1 MNGVIFDFNGTL
13 FLDNDKHIKAWNKI
27 AMELRGTG
35 ITEEELHSK
44 MNGVNNKYI
53 IRYLNSGKEDDE
65 LEAKYSSLK
74 EQYYRRFC
82 KEDTKNFHLIEGAV
96 QLFDQLKQKNIPFT
110 IASASI
116 KDNIDFFVENFQ
128 LDRWIDPETIVYDNG
143 QYKDKEAMFLQAA
156 RNIHV
161 PVDQICV
168 IEDSLAGVNASI
180 KAGIPDIRIIDSGHI
195 ASQVESL
202 EQVRQICDTMKEIEL

>member
-35 ITEEELHSK
+35 ITEEELHTK

-143 QYKDKEAMFLQAA
+143 QYKDKEAMFIHAA

-195 ASQVESL
+195 ASQVESF

>member
-143 QYKDKEAMFLQAA
+143 QYKDKEAMFIQAA

>member
-13 FLDNDKHIKAWNKI
+13 FLDNDKHVKAWNKI

-35 ITEEELHSK
+35 ITEEELHTK

-53 IRYLNSGKEDDE
+53 IRYLNRGKEDDE

>member
-116 KDNIDFFVENFQ
+116 KDNIDFFVENFH

-143 QYKDKEAMFLQAA
+143 QYKDKEAMFIQAA

-195 ASQVESL
+195 ASQVESF

>member
-35 ITEEELHSK
+35 ITEEELHTK

-116 KDNIDFFVENFQ
+116 RDNIDFFVENFQ

-143 QYKDKEAMFLQAA
+143 QYKDKEAMFIQAA

-195 ASQVESL
+195 ASQVESF

>member
-27 AMELRGTG
+27 AMELRGNG
-35 ITEEELHSK
+35 ITEEELHTK

-143 QYKDKEAMFLQAA
+143 QYKDKEAMFIQAA

-195 ASQVESL
+195 ASQVESF

>member
-35 ITEEELHSK
+35 ITEEELHTK

-82 KEDTKNFHLIEGAV
+82 QEDTENFHLIEGAV

-128 LDRWIDPETIVYDNG
+128 LSRWIDPETIVYDNG
-143 QYKDKEAMFLQAA
+143 QYKDKEAMFIQAA

>member
-13 FLDNDKHIKAWNKI
+13 FLDNDKHVKAWNKI

-35 ITEEELHSK
+35 ITEEELHTK

-82 KEDTKNFHLIEGAV
+82 QEDTKNFHLIEGAV

-143 QYKDKEAMFLQAA
+143 QYKDKEAMFIQAA

>member
-143 QYKDKEAMFLQAA
+143 QYKDKEAMFIQAA

-202 EQVRQICDTMKEIEL
+202 EQVRQICNTMKEIEL

>member
-180 KAGIPDIRIIDSGHI
+180 KAGIPDIRICLLYTSPSPRDG
-195 ASQVESL
+195 
-202 EQVRQICDTMKEIEL
+202 DTSSMPS

>member
-35 ITEEELHSK
+35 ITEEELHTK

-110 IASASI
+110 IAYASI

-143 QYKDKEAMFLQAA
+143 QYKDKEAMFIQAA

-195 ASQVESL
+195 ASQVESF

>member
-35 ITEEELHSK
+35 ITEEELHTK

-53 IRYLNSGKEDDE
+53 IRYLNRGKEDDE

>member
-35 ITEEELHSK
+35 ITEEELHTK

-116 KDNIDFFVENFQ
+116 KDNIDFFVKNFQ
-128 LDRWIDPETIVYDNG
+128 LGRWIDPETIVYDNG
-143 QYKDKEAMFLQAA
+143 QYKDKEAMFIQAA

-195 ASQVESL
+195 ASQVESF

>member
-53 IRYLNSGKEDDE
+53 IRYLNRGKEDDE

-116 KDNIDFFVENFQ
+116 KDNIDFFVENFH

-195 ASQVESL
+195 ASQVESF

>member
-35 ITEEELHSK
+35 ITEEELHTK

-143 QYKDKEAMFLQAA
+143 QYKDKEAMFIQAA

-195 ASQVESL
+195 ASQVESF

>member
-27 AMELRGTG
+27 TMELRGTG
-35 ITEEELHSK
+35 ITEEELHTK

-143 QYKDKEAMFLQAA
+143 QYKDKEAMFIQAA

>member
-35 ITEEELHSK
+35 ITEEELHMK

-143 QYKDKEAMFLQAA
+143 QYKDKEAMFIQAA

-195 ASQVESL
+195 ASQVESF

>member
-27 AMELRGTG
+27 AMGLRGTG
-35 ITEEELHSK
+35 ITEEELHTK

-143 QYKDKEAMFLQAA
+143 QYKDKEAMFIQAA

-195 ASQVESL
+195 ASQVESF

>member
-13 FLDNDKHIKAWNKI
+13 FLDNDKHVKAWNKI

-35 ITEEELHSK
+35 ITEEELHTK

>member
-35 ITEEELHSK
+35 ITEEELHTK

-128 LDRWIDPETIVYDNG
+128 LSRWIDPETIVYDNG
-143 QYKDKEAMFLQAA
+143 QYKDKEAMFIQAA

-202 EQVRQICDTMKEIEL
+202 ERVRQICNTMKEIEL

>member
-53 IRYLNSGKEDDE
+53 IRYLNRGKEDDE

>member
-35 ITEEELHSK
+35 ITEEELHTK

-116 KDNIDFFVENFQ
+116 KDNIDFFVENFH

-143 QYKDKEAMFLQAA
+143 QYKDKEAMFIQAA

-195 ASQVESL
+195 ASQVESF

>member
-65 LEAKYSSLK
+65 LEAKYSTLK

>member
-35 ITEEELHSK
+35 ITEEELHTK

-82 KEDTKNFHLIEGAV
+82 QEDTKNFHLIEGAV

-143 QYKDKEAMFLQAA
+143 QYKDKEAMFIQAA

>member
-82 KEDTKNFHLIEGAV
+82 QEDTENFHLIEGAV

-128 LDRWIDPETIVYDNG
+128 LSRWIDPETIVYDNG
-143 QYKDKEAMFLQAA
+143 QYKDKEAMFIQAA

>member
-35 ITEEELHSK
+35 ITEEELHTK

-128 LDRWIDPETIVYDNG
+128 LSRWIDPETIVYDNG
-143 QYKDKEAMFLQAA
+143 QYKDKEAMFIQAA

-202 EQVRQICDTMKEIEL
+202 EQVRQICNTMKEIEL

>member
-1 MNGVIFDFNGTL
+1 M
-13 FLDNDKHIKAWNKI
+13 
-27 AMELRGTG
+27 
-35 ITEEELHSK
+35 
-44 MNGVNNKYI
+44 
-53 IRYLNSGKEDDE
+53 
-65 LEAKYSSLK
+65 
-74 EQYYRRFC
+74 
-82 KEDTKNFHLIEGAV
+82 

-128 LDRWIDPETIVYDNG
+128 LSRWIDPETIVYDNG
-143 QYKDKEAMFLQAA
+143 QYKDKEAMFIQAA

-202 EQVRQICDTMKEIEL
+202 ERVRQICNTMKEIEL

>member
-53 IRYLNSGKEDDE
+53 IRYLNRGKEDDE

-116 KDNIDFFVENFQ
+116 KDNIDFFVENFH